1 MHTLLLQNKPRAGS
15 SGNTWSIEVIG
26 QDSAVKTAVKEAIRN
41 LEYHPAKAAR
51 RSLIDM
57 LTLIEN
63 FDFGSNTQNIFTR
76 MTIWK
81 VGHSFYKDSSYCV
94 SW

>member
-26 QDSAVKTAVKEAIRN
+26 QDSAVKTAVKEAVRS
-41 LEYHPAKAAR
+41 LEHHPAKAAR
-51 RSLIDM
+51 RSLIDL

-63 FDFGSNTQNIFTR
+63 FNFEIKYTEHFYTDDNLEG
-76 MTIWK
+76 W
-81 VGHSFYKDSSYCV
+81 SFV
-94 SW
+94 LQG

>member
-63 FDFGSNTQNIFTR
+63 FNFEIKYTEHFYTDDNLEG
-76 MTIWK
+76 W
-81 VGHSFYKDSSYCV
+81 SFILQG
-94 SW
+94 

>member
-26 QDSAVKTAVKEAIRN
+26 QDGAVRTAVKEAIRS
-41 LEYHPAKAAR
+41 LEHHPAKAAR

-63 FDFGSNTQNIFTR
+63 FNFEIKYTEHFYTDDNLEG
-76 MTIWK
+76 W
-81 VGHSFYKDSSYCV
+81 SFILQG
-94 SW
+94 

>member
-26 QDSAVKTAVKEAIRN
+26 QDSAVKTAVKEAVRS
-41 LEYHPAKAAR
+41 LEHHPAKAAR
-51 RSLIDM
+51 RSLIDL

-63 FDFGSNTQNIFTR
+63 FNFEIKYTEHFYTDDNLEG
-76 MTIWK
+76 W
-81 VGHSFYKDSSYCV
+81 SFILQG
-94 SW
+94 

>member
-26 QDSAVKTAVKEAIRN
+26 QDSAVRTAVKEAIRS
-41 LEYHPAKAAR
+41 LEHPPAKAAR

-63 FDFGSNTQNIFTR
+63 FNFEIKYTEHFYTDDNLEG
-76 MTIWK
+76 W
-81 VGHSFYKDSSYCV
+81 SFILQG
-94 SW
+94 

>member
-26 QDSAVKTAVKEAIRN
+26 QDSAVRTAVKEAIRS
-41 LEYHPAKAAR
+41 LEHHPAKAAR

-63 FDFGSNTQNIFTR
+63 FNFEIKYTEHFYTDDNLEG
-76 MTIWK
+76 W
-81 VGHSFYKDSSYCV
+81 SFILQG
-94 SW
+94 